1 MMCAIV
7 CAVDDVGEKL
17 DMEDTP
23 LKMGS
28 EVMEDGSKEG
38 DYDSECIKVYI
49 FKAEADDDVDIGKD
63 SCMAF

>member
-1 MMCAIV
+1 
-7 CAVDDVGEKL
+7 VDDVEEKL

-28 EVMEDGSKEG
+28 EVMPEEDGSKEG

-49 FKAEADDDVDIGKD
+49 FKAEADDDVNIGED
-63 SCMAF
+63 CYYLAF